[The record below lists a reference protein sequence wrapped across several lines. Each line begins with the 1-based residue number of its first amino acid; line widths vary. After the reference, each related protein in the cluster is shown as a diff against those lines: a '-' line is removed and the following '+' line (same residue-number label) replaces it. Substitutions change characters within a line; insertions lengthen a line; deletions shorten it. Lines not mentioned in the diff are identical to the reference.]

1 MQLPI
6 EKNEITIDYITD
18 CCGEDTPLEV
28 MDVISQ
34 QGISPPWK
42 LKQWREYF
50 KTNEE
55 KRDRIRNVIS
65 LEISDVA
72 KLGVDFTRPK
82 CVRDMDVV
90 DRVWIEED
98 EQKRSKVTKYC
109 LMSVKNSLTDFHI
122 DFGGTSVYYTVLSGA
137 KTFCFSHQ
145 QTIIWSCI
153 NPGVLSLHKTLFG
166 ILNIQ

>member
-6 EKNEITIDYITD
+6 DKTKLQLIILLIAAEKIH
-18 CCGEDTPLEV
+18 LEV

-50 KTNEE
+50 KINEE

-72 KLGVDFTRPK
+72 KWVLISHDP
-82 CVRDMDVV
+82 
-90 DRVWIEED
+90 
-98 EQKRSKVTKYC
+98 
-109 LMSVKNSLTDFHI
+109 SVFET
-122 DFGGTSVYYTVLSGA
+122 
-137 KTFCFSHQ
+137 
-145 QTIIWSCI
+145 WM
-153 NPGVLSLHKTLFG
+153 
-166 ILNIQ
+166 

>member
-72 KLGVDFTRPK
+72 KLVLISHDP
-82 CVRDMDVV
+82 
-90 DRVWIEED
+90 
-98 EQKRSKVTKYC
+98 
-109 LMSVKNSLTDFHI
+109 SVFET
-122 DFGGTSVYYTVLSGA
+122 
-137 KTFCFSHQ
+137 
-145 QTIIWSCI
+145 WM
-153 NPGVLSLHKTLFG
+153 
-166 ILNIQ
+166 